1 MSRARKICVVTGSRA
16 EYGLL
21 YWLMREIESDPDLEL
36 QVLVTG
42 MHLSPTFGYTVS
54 EIEADGMP
62 IAARVDIQLDSDTPV
77 GIATSVGIGV
87 PLFAKALT
95 ELAPDIVVVLGDRF
109 EVLAVAQASMLCRIP
124 IAHIHGGELT
134 EGLIDEAI
142 RHAVTKMSHLHFT
155 ATARYRDRVIQ
166 LGENPDSVF
175 HVGAMGLDAIH
186 RREIMDRKQVF
197 QSVGVPEK
205 IETLFLVTY
214 HPVSLDPVGS
224 MRGIENLTAAL
235 EHFPFAGV
243 IFTGTNADHGGR
255 DITDTINTF
264 VKKNPNLRRSE
275 QSLGQRL
282 YLNTLAHADVVI
294 GNSSS
299 GIIEAPV
306 MRTPTV
312 NIGDRQAGRMRPAS
326 VIDCSNEVGEI
337 VSAITSAQSEQHR
350 RVTDIGTD
358 MYGVDSPAPKVV
370 AVLRDSSLDGILF
383 KQFWDLP

>member
-1 MSRARKICVVTGSRA
+1 
-16 EYGLL
+16 
-21 YWLMREIESDPDLEL
+21 MREIDSDPDLEL

-42 MHLSPTFGYTVS
+42 MHLSPAFGYTVS

-62 IAARVDIQLDSDTPV
+62 IVARVDIQLDSDTPV

-186 RREIMDRKQVF
+186 RREIMDRKQAF
-197 QSVGVPEK
+197 QSIGVPEE

-235 EHFPFAGV
+235 EHFPLAGV